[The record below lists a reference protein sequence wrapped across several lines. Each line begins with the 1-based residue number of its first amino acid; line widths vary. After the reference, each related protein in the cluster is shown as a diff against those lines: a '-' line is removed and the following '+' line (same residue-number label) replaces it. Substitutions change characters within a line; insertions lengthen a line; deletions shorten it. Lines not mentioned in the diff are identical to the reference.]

1 MVCLRTLI
9 PVANI
14 LFALSSG
21 RSPIVIVPGLGGSV
35 LKAWLHDR
43 PRTRDCATESDV
55 YTLFV
60 QEKQLTRYQCFVEN
74 FALHPDPLA
83 DDSVVNSSGVHVFP
97 QPGLDGIEYSNY
109 GSGDLLPMPY
119 MLELTKSLMAH
130 GYSRDMSLRAATYDF
145 RVAGAPRQTQQQ
157 FAHLKAFIEKASR
170 DNSAKPVH
178 LLSHSLGGPVTNQF
192 LILQSPVW
200 KKQYI
205 ASHIMLSAPLLGTP
219 VALQSLI
226 SGPMYDFVPQV
237 LPSLLTPVLRT
248 LPSMLWMFPREPA
261 NSDRIVWSSLPPFIQ
276 TPNANI
282 STDNTEKLLS
292 MLDATMLSKLQPF
305 VNTIVA
311 NSMDDP
317 GVKVLCMFANDTA
330 TNMNVQYSSDHFKGG
345 KVVDKG
351 LGDGTVP
358 LQSLR
363 WCSEWADTTMR
374 EFEFGGALSSHTDIV
389 KKSEIISAVISWVTQ
404 RVDELPLLV

>member
-1 MVCLRTLI
+1 
-9 PVANI
+9 
-14 LFALSSG
+14 
-21 RSPIVIVPGLGGSV
+21 
-35 LKAWLHDR
+35 
-43 PRTRDCATESDV
+43 
-55 YTLFV
+55 
-60 QEKQLTRYQCFVEN
+60 
-74 FALHPDPLA
+74 
-83 DDSVVNSSGVHVFP
+83 
-97 QPGLDGIEYSNY
+97 
-109 GSGDLLPMPY
+109 
-119 MLELTKSLMAH
+119 MLELTKSLLAH

-170 DNSAKPVH
+170 DNGAKPVH

-226 SGPMYDFVPQV
+226 SGPMYDFVPQM

-261 NSDRIVWSSLPPFIQ
+261 NSDRTVWSSLPSFIQ

-330 TNMNVQYSSDHFKGG
+330 TNMNVHYSGDHFKGG

-363 WCSEWADTTMR
+363 WCSEWADTTMV
-374 EFEFGGALSSHTDIV
+374 EFEIGGALSSHTDIV